1 MYLLLNNKDMGKAK
15 KETPKPK
22 NKKNINKN
30 LKRIEENNRVL
41 KMILE
46 NQR

>member
-1 MYLLLNNKDMGKAK
+1 MGTAK
-15 KETPKPK
+15 KEKPKPG

-30 LKRIEENNRVL
+30 LKRIQENERVL

-46 NQR
+46 TQK

>member
-1 MYLLLNNKDMGKAK
+1 MGRAK
-15 KETPKPK
+15 KDTPKPK

-30 LKRIEENNRVL
+30 FKRIQENDRVL

-46 NQR
+46 NQK

>member
-1 MYLLLNNKDMGKAK
+1 MGKAK
-15 KETPKPK
+15 KQTPKPK

-30 LKRIEENNRVL
+30 LKRIEENKRVL

-46 NQR
+46 NQK

>member
-1 MYLLLNNKDMGKAK
+1 MGTAK
-15 KETPKPK
+15 KQTPKPK

-30 LKRIEENNRVL
+30 FKRIQENDRVL

-46 NQR
+46 NKK